1 MSRAGDAATSDAPL
15 SPTVPHLSAEE
26 ANIAFDDLTFG
37 AAIGEGAFGRVCR
50 GSYRGADVA
59 IKALA
64 LRALQNASMIKYLH
78 SELSVLG

>member
-1 MSRAGDAATSDAPL
+1 MSREGESAFSDAPI

-26 ANIAFDDLTFG
+26 ANIAFDDLIFG
-37 AAIGEGAFGRVCR
+37 AEIGVGAFGRVCR
-50 GSYRGADVA
+50 GSYRGVDVA